1 MRLLRWGGLA
11 VLGGLVAIGLAN
23 GIVYGIGRSHVVAPS
38 AAYEAQAILV
48 LGALVR
54 PDATP
59 SDMLRWR
66 LDEAYRL
73 YAAHKAPKLLVT
85 GDHGRI
91 SYDEVNA
98 MRQYLEAKGVPTADI
113 FMDHAGFDTYNS
125 MYRARDVFQVHSVIV
140 VTQPFH
146 LTRAVF
152 IAKSLGLDVQGV
164 ESDQYRY
171 PGQRYYQLREVAAR
185 PKALLEVLINKR
197 PRFLGPS
204 IPISGDGRQTHDQPT

>member
-1 MRLLRWGGLA
+1 
-11 VLGGLVAIGLAN
+11 LGGLVALGLAN

-152 IAKSLGLDVQGV
+152 IAKSLGLEVQGV

-204 IPISGDGRQTHDQPT
+204 IPISGDGRQTHDQPI